1 MVTASPQA
9 GSAKWYL
16 LLALGVL
23 IADQITKWWA
33 QMSLPMAQAIKVTD
47 FLNWFLIY
55 NPGAAFSFLSQAG
68 GWQRWFFTVIG
79 IVAAIVIIWLL
90 QKNAQDRPFCLA
102 LSLILGGA
110 IGNVLDRLM
119 YGAVV
124 DFIDVHYDG
133 WHWPAFNIADSA
145 ICIGAALIIWGELR
159 KSFGKTS
166 QSL

>member
-1 MVTASPQA
+1 MIQTSSK
-9 GSAKWYL
+9 GSSSKWYV

-23 IADQITKWWA
+23 IADQMTKWWA
-33 QMSLPMAQAIKVTD
+33 QMSLPMAQPIKVTD

-68 GWQRWFFTVIG
+68 GWQRWFFTMIG

-90 QKNAQDRPFCLA
+90 QKNTHDRPFCLA

-110 IGNVLDRLM
+110 IGNVIDRLL

-145 ICIGAALIIWGELR
+145 ISIGATLIVINEIR
-159 KSFGKTS
+159 RAIKDRP
-166 QSL
+166 

>member
-1 MVTASPQA
+1 MVQASPQE
-9 GSAKWYL
+9 SSSKWYL

-55 NPGAAFSFLSQAG
+55 NPGAAFSLLSQAD

-79 IVAAIVIIWLL
+79 IVAAVVIIWLL
-90 QKNAQDRPFCLA
+90 QKNTHDRPFCLA

-110 IGNVLDRLM
+110 IGNVLDRLL

-124 DFIDVHYDG
+124 DFIDVHYDS

-145 ICIGAALIIWGELR
+145 ISIGATLIVINEIR
-159 KSFGKTS
+159 RAIKDRP
-166 QSL
+166 

>member
-1 MVTASPQA
+1 MNQTSPQA
-9 GSAKWYL
+9 SSSKWYV

-33 QMSLPMAQAIKVTD
+33 QMSLPIAQPIKVTD

-90 QKNAQDRPFCLA
+90 QKNTHDRPFCLA

-110 IGNVLDRLM
+110 IGNVIDRLL

-145 ICIGAALIIWGELR
+145 ISIGATLIVINEIR
-159 KSFGKTS
+159 RAIKDRP
-166 QSL
+166 

>member
-1 MVTASPQA
+1 MNQTSPQA
-9 GSAKWYL
+9 SSSKWYV

-23 IADQITKWWA
+23 IADQMTKWWA
-33 QMSLPMAQAIKVTD
+33 QMSLPMAQPIKVTD

-90 QKNAQDRPFCLA
+90 QKNTHDRPFCLA

-110 IGNVLDRLM
+110 IGNVIDRLL

-145 ICIGAALIIWGELR
+145 ISIGATLIVINEIR
-159 KSFGKTS
+159 RAIKDRP
-166 QSL
+166 

>member
-1 MVTASPQA
+1 MNQTSSQAS
-9 GSAKWYL
+9 SSKWYV

-33 QMSLPMAQAIKVTD
+33 QMSLPMAQPIKVTD

-90 QKNAQDRPFCLA
+90 QKNAYDRPFCLA

-110 IGNVLDRLM
+110 IGNVIDRLL

-133 WHWPAFNIADSA
+133 WHWPAFNVADSA
-145 ICIGAALIIWGELR
+145 ISIGATLIVINEIR
-159 KSFGKTS
+159 RAIKDRP
-166 QSL
+166 

>member
-1 MVTASPQA
+1 MNQTSSQ
-9 GSAKWYL
+9 GSSSKWYV

-33 QMSLPMAQAIKVTD
+33 QMSLPMAQPIKVTD

-90 QKNAQDRPFCLA
+90 QKNAHDRPFCLA

-110 IGNVLDRLM
+110 IGNVLDRLL

-145 ICIGAALIIWGELR
+145 ISIGATLIVINEIR
-159 KSFGKTS
+159 RAIKDRP
-166 QSL
+166 

>member
-1 MVTASPQA
+1 MVQASPQA
-9 GSAKWYL
+9 SSSKWYV

-23 IADQITKWWA
+23 IADQMTKWWA

-55 NPGAAFSFLSQAG
+55 NPGAAFSFLSQAD

-79 IVAAIVIIWLL
+79 IVAAVVIIWLL
-90 QKNAQDRPFCLA
+90 QKNRHDRPFCLA

-110 IGNVLDRLM
+110 IGNVLDRLL

-145 ICIGAALIIWGELR
+145 ISIGATLIVINEIR
-159 KSFGKTS
+159 RAIKDRP
-166 QSL
+166 

>member
-1 MVTASPQA
+1 MNQTLPQA
-9 GSAKWYL
+9 SSSKWYV

-23 IADQITKWWA
+23 IADQMTKWWA
-33 QMSLPMAQAIKVTD
+33 QMSLPMAQPIKVTD

-90 QKNAQDRPFCLA
+90 QKNTHDRPFCLA
-102 LSLILGGA
+102 LSLIFGGA
-110 IGNVLDRLM
+110 IGNVIDRLL

-133 WHWPAFNIADSA
+133 WHWPAFNVADSA
-145 ICIGAALIIWGELR
+145 ISIGATLIVINEIR
-159 KSFGKTS
+159 RAIKDRP
-166 QSL
+166 

>member
-1 MVTASPQA
+1 MNQTSPQA
-9 GSAKWYL
+9 SSSKWYV

-23 IADQITKWWA
+23 IADQMTKWWA

-55 NPGAAFSFLSQAG
+55 NPGAAFSLLSQAD

-79 IVAAIVIIWLL
+79 IVAAVVIIWLL
-90 QKNAQDRPFCLA
+90 QKNTHDRPFCLA

-110 IGNVLDRLM
+110 IGNVLDRLL

-145 ICIGAALIIWGELR
+145 ISIGATLIVINEIR
-159 KSFGKTS
+159 RAIKDRP
-166 QSL
+166 

>member
-1 MVTASPQA
+1 MNQTSSQAS
-9 GSAKWYL
+9 SSKWYV
-16 LLALGVL
+16 LLAFGVL

-33 QMSLPMAQAIKVTD
+33 QMSLPMAQPIKVTD

-90 QKNAQDRPFCLA
+90 QKNTHDRPFCLA

-110 IGNVLDRLM
+110 IGNVIDRLL

-133 WHWPAFNIADSA
+133 WHWPAFNVADSA
-145 ICIGAALIIWGELR
+145 ISIGATLIVINEIR
-159 KSFGKTS
+159 RAIKDRP
-166 QSL
+166 

>member
-1 MVTASPQA
+1 MNQTSPQA
-9 GSAKWYL
+9 SSSKWYV

-23 IADQITKWWA
+23 IADQMTKWWA

-55 NPGAAFSFLSQAG
+55 NPGAAFSLLSQAD

-79 IVAAIVIIWLL
+79 IVAAVVIIWLL
-90 QKNAQDRPFCLA
+90 QKNTHDRPFCLA

-110 IGNVLDRLM
+110 IGNVLDRLL

-133 WHWPAFNIADSA
+133 WHWPAFNVADSA
-145 ICIGAALIIWGELR
+145 ISIGATLIVINEIR
-159 KSFGKTS
+159 RAIKDRP
-166 QSL
+166 

>member
-1 MVTASPQA
+1 MNQTLPQVSAS
-9 GSAKWYL
+9 KWYV

-23 IADQITKWWA
+23 IADQMTKWWA
-33 QMSLPMAQAIKVTD
+33 QMSLPIAQPIKVTD

-79 IVAAIVIIWLL
+79 IIAAIVIIWLL
-90 QKNAQDRPFCLA
+90 QKNMHDRPFCLA

-110 IGNVLDRLM
+110 IGNVLDRLL

-145 ICIGAALIIWGELR
+145 ISIGATLIVINEIR
-159 KSFGKTS
+159 RAIKDRP
-166 QSL
+166 

>member
-1 MVTASPQA
+1 MNQTSSQAS
-9 GSAKWYL
+9 SSKWYV

-23 IADQITKWWA
+23 IADQMTKWWA
-33 QMSLPMAQAIKVTD
+33 QMSLPMAQPIKVTD

-68 GWQRWFFTVIG
+68 GWQRWFFTMIG
-79 IVAAIVIIWLL
+79 IIAAIVIIWLL
-90 QKNAQDRPFCLA
+90 QKNTHDRPFCLA

-110 IGNVLDRLM
+110 IGNVLDRLL

-145 ICIGAALIIWGELR
+145 ISIGATLIVINEIR
-159 KSFGKTS
+159 RAIKDRP
-166 QSL
+166 

>member
-1 MVTASPQA
+1 MDSPQIQNR
-9 GSAKWYL
+9 SARWYL
-16 LLALGVL
+16 LIALLIL

-33 QMSLPMAQAIKVTD
+33 QFSLPMGQSLAVTQ
-47 FLNWFLIY
+47 FLNWTLVY

-68 GWQRWFFTVIG
+68 GWQRWFFTIIG
-79 IVAAIVIIWLL
+79 IVAAVVIVWLL
-90 QKNAQDRPFCLA
+90 QKNIHDRPFCMA

-110 IGNVLDRLM
+110 MGNVLDRLL

-145 ICIGAALIIWGELR
+145 ISIGATLIVINEIRRGL
-159 KSFGKTS
+159 S
-166 QSL
+166 QRS

>member
-1 MVTASPQA
+1 MNQTSSQE
-9 GSAKWYL
+9 SSSKWYV

-23 IADQITKWWA
+23 IADQMTKWWA
-33 QMSLPMAQAIKVTD
+33 QMSLPMAQPIKVTD

-90 QKNAQDRPFCLA
+90 QKNTHDRPFCLA

-110 IGNVLDRLM
+110 IGNVIDRLL

-145 ICIGAALIIWGELR
+145 ISIGATLIVINEIR
-159 KSFGKTS
+159 RAIKDRP
-166 QSL
+166 

>member
-1 MVTASPQA
+1 MIQVSSQEN
-9 GSAKWYL
+9 SSKWYL

-33 QMSLPMAQAIKVTD
+33 QMSLPMAQAIKVSD

-55 NPGAAFSFLSQAG
+55 NPGAAFSFLSQAD

-79 IVAAIVIIWLL
+79 IIAAVVIIWLL
-90 QKNAQDRPFCLA
+90 QKNTQDRPFCLA

-110 IGNVLDRLM
+110 IGNVLDRLL

-145 ICIGAALIIWGELR
+145 ISIGATLIVINEIR
-159 KSFGKTS
+159 RAIKDRP
-166 QSL
+166 

>member
-1 MVTASPQA
+1 MVLASPQA

-16 LLALGVL
+16 LLAVGVL

-90 QKNAQDRPFCLA
+90 QKNTQDRPFCLA

-110 IGNVLDRLM
+110 IGNVLDRLL

-145 ICIGAALIIWGELR
+145 ISIGATLIVINEIR
-159 KSFGKTS
+159 RAIKDRP
-166 QSL
+166 

>member
-1 MVTASPQA
+1 
-9 GSAKWYL
+9 
-16 LLALGVL
+16 
-23 IADQITKWWA
+23 
-33 QMSLPMAQAIKVTD
+33 
-47 FLNWFLIY
+47 LNWTLVY

-90 QKNAQDRPFCLA
+90 QKNTHDRPFCMA

-110 IGNVLDRLM
+110 MGNVLDRLL

-145 ICIGAALIIWGELR
+145 ISIGATLIVINEIRRGLAQR
-159 KSFGKTS
+159 S
-166 QSL
+166 

>member
-1 MVTASPQA
+1 MNQTSPQA
-9 GSAKWYL
+9 SSSKWYV

-23 IADQITKWWA
+23 IADQMTKWWA
-33 QMSLPMAQAIKVTD
+33 QMSLPMAQPIKVTD

-90 QKNAQDRPFCLA
+90 QKNAHDRPFCLA

-110 IGNVLDRLM
+110 IGNVLDRLL

-145 ICIGAALIIWGELR
+145 ISIGATLIVINEIR
-159 KSFGKTS
+159 RAIKDRP
-166 QSL
+166 

>member
-1 MVTASPQA
+1 MNQTSPQA
-9 GSAKWYL
+9 SSSKWYV

-23 IADQITKWWA
+23 IADQMTKWWA
-33 QMSLPMAQAIKVTD
+33 QMSLPMAQPIKVTD

-90 QKNAQDRPFCLA
+90 QKNAHDRPFCLA

-110 IGNVLDRLM
+110 IGNVLDRLL

-124 DFIDVHYDG
+124 DFIDMHYDG

-145 ICIGAALIIWGELR
+145 ISIGATLIVINEIR
-159 KSFGKTS
+159 RAIKDRP
-166 QSL
+166 

>member
-1 MVTASPQA
+1 MNQTSSQ
-9 GSAKWYL
+9 GSSSKWYV

-23 IADQITKWWA
+23 IADQMTKWWA
-33 QMSLPMAQAIKVTD
+33 QMSLPMAQPIKVTD

-90 QKNAQDRPFCLA
+90 QKNTHDRPFCLA

-110 IGNVLDRLM
+110 IGNVIDRLL

-133 WHWPAFNIADSA
+133 WHWPAFNVADSA
-145 ICIGAALIIWGELR
+145 ISIGATLIVINEIR
-159 KSFGKTS
+159 RAIKDRP
-166 QSL
+166 